1 MFVAQVTGRSM
12 EPRIPDGAWCLF
24 QGPVTGTRHGKLVLV
39 RLRDTVDPESQERF
53 TVKIY
58 LSEKQAVAADETD
71 GEWRQT
77 KITLKS
83 VNSEFADIVLTE
95 NADER
100 MEVVAEWVKV
110 VG

>member
-1 MFVAQVTGRSM
+1 MHQ
-12 EPRIPDGAWCLF
+12 LH
-24 QGPVTGTRHGKLVLV
+24 QLVLV